1 MATKDFKADRIRLQT
16 VISKENTSVF
26 PNISVFSSESLVDAN
41 SESLIHQNVGTD
53 TFIFV
58 SGSIGS
64 AKIADSRGT
73 AVFGGDVVISGS
85 LNIENGVQGLAA
97 NYDKKVMSIFDV
109 DEVNQDSLLP
119 GNVLKNT
126 DNSAFFV
133 EIVKNDFILIEENF
147 GVYQFNLV
155 PTIENEF
162 DDKYFFIDDD
172 GNMSL
177 RETPVDTVSKLLPL
191 VSIQS

>member
-1 MATKDFKADRIRLQT
+1 MATKDFKANRIRLQT

-26 PNISVFSSESLVDAN
+26 PNISVLSSESLIDAN

-64 AKIADSRGT
+64 AKVADSRGT

-109 DEVNQDSLLP
+109 DEDNLDSLLP
-119 GNVLKNT
+119 GNILKNT
-126 DNSAFFV
+126 DNAAFFV

>member
-1 MATKDFKADRIRLQT
+1 MATKDFKANRIRLQT

-26 PNISVFSSESLVDAN
+26 PNVSVLSSESLIDAN

-64 AKIADSRGT
+64 AKVADSRGT

-109 DEVNQDSLLP
+109 DEDNLDSLLP
-119 GNVLKNT
+119 GNILKNT
-126 DNSAFFV
+126 DNAAFFV

-177 RETPVDTVSKLLPL
+177 RKTPVDTVSKLLPL

>member
-26 PNISVFSSESLVDAN
+26 PNISVLSSESLVNAN

-53 TFIFV
+53 TFIFI

-64 AKIADSRGT
+64 AKVDNSRGT

-97 NYDKKVMSIFDV
+97 NYNKKVMSIFDI
-109 DEVNQDSLLP
+109 DEDNIDSLIP

-155 PTIENEF
+155 PTIEDEF

-177 RETPVDTVSKLLPL
+177 RETPIDTVSKLLPL

>member
-1 MATKDFKADRIRLQT
+1 MATKDFKANRIRLQT

-26 PNISVFSSESLVDAN
+26 PNVSVLSSESLIDAN

-64 AKIADSRGT
+64 AKVADSRGT

-109 DEVNQDSLLP
+109 DEDNLDSLLP
-119 GNVLKNT
+119 GNILKNT
-126 DNSAFFV
+126 DNAAFFV

>member
-1 MATKDFKADRIRLQT
+1 MATKDFKANRIRLQT

-26 PNISVFSSESLVDAN
+26 PNVSVLSSESLIDAN

-64 AKIADSRGT
+64 AKVADSRGT

-109 DEVNQDSLLP
+109 DEDNLDSLLP
-119 GNVLKNT
+119 GNILKNT

>member
-26 PNISVFSSESLVDAN
+26 PNISVLSSESLVNAN

-53 TFIFV
+53 TFIFI

-64 AKIADSRGT
+64 AKVDNSRGT

-97 NYDKKVMSIFDV
+97 NYNKKVMSIFDI
-109 DEVNQDSLLP
+109 DEDNIDSLIP

>member
-1 MATKDFKADRIRLQT
+1 MATKDFKANRIRLQT

-26 PNISVFSSESLVDAN
+26 PNVSVLSSESLIDAN

-64 AKIADSRGT
+64 AKVADSRGT

-109 DEVNQDSLLP
+109 DEDNLDSLLP
-119 GNVLKNT
+119 GNILKNT
-126 DNSAFFV
+126 DNAAFFV

-155 PTIENEF
+155 PTFENEF

>member
-64 AKIADSRGT
+64 AKVADSRGT